1 MKLQNLRCLRQLKS
15 RLKRAPRY
23 RIPRDGRWSVLIA
36 SRGGV
41 YAIWKASRPVYV
53 GETCHLDH
61 RFGDLARYRRHGFRH
76 RIAASLGVSRKEVV
90 EDLKPYRISFIAD
103 FLGRKELEEFLTVR
117 WLGKTPG
124 RLGFC
129 DDIEQIRNA

>member
-1 MKLQNLRCLRQLKS
+1 MKPENLTRLKQLEA
-15 RLKRAPRY
+15 RLKRARRFP
-23 RIPRDGRWSVLIA
+23 IPRDGQWPAVLP
-36 SRGGV
+36 SHGGV

-76 RIAASLGVSRKEVV
+76 RLAASLGISREEVAR
-90 EDLKPYRISFIAD
+90 DLERYRISYITD

-129 DDIEQIRNA
+129 DDIEQMRNA